1 MFILVLIAVMAALV
15 LYVISIYN
23 GLVKCRQQVQE
34 AWSTID
40 TQLKRRYDL
49 IPNLIET
56 VKGYA
61 AHEKTTLENV
71 IKARNSAIN
80 ADGVQG
86 KAEAENGL
94 TSALKSIFALSENYP
109 DLKASEN
116 FKNLQDE
123 LADTETKIQAS
134 RQFYNT
140 VVLSLNTKVEMF
152 PSNLIASR
160 FNFEKAEFFKMDE
173 DEAKLAQKA
182 PKVKF

>member
-1 MFILVLIAVMAALV
+1 MFIFLIVIAVVV
-15 LYVISIYN
+15 LYIISIYN
-23 GLVKCRQQVQE
+23 SLVRCRQQVQE

-61 AHEKTTLENV
+61 SHETATLENV
-71 IKARNSAIN
+71 IKARNSAIG

-86 KAEAENGL
+86 KANAENGL
-94 TSALKSIFALSENYP
+94 TYALKSIFALSESYP
-109 DLKASEN
+109 DLKANEN
-116 FKNLQDE
+116 FKSLQDE

-140 VVLSLNTKVEMF
+140 VVLTLNTKVEMF
-152 PSNLIASR
+152 PSNLIATR
-160 FNFEKAEFFKMDE
+160 FNFKKAEFFKMDE

>member
-1 MFILVLIAVMAALV
+1 MSITDKKGLTMFILVLIAVMAALV

-123 LADTETKIQAS
+123 
-134 RQFYNT
+134 N
-140 VVLSLNTKVEMF
+140 
-152 PSNLIASR
+152 
-160 FNFEKAEFFKMDE
+160 
-173 DEAKLAQKA
+173 
-182 PKVKF
+182 